1 MSNTKIV
8 HKLSEKSRTDL
19 QATGKHDDKGEVI
32 SCADSESRTY
42 AVTTVS
48 KKPSASGEEETP
60 SCAGQRSFISI
71 HSTDQLCQQ
80 DDGDSSEV
88 LDECNVEVLSLN
100 EVFPSTSEESLSN
113 EDESPLQKKQKN
125 IKSKVMPKTQVE
137 HAGKSAY
144 LPSNS
149 KSSTNSGRQKEPV
162 EQQPSVHSDYDIPK
176 NTLYVVGSNPGEPKM
191 SYPDSPKKISK
202 TMKKFL
208 RNIDKHKND
217 PGSKSAEKVL
227 NKKLTAMRGIL
238 KDARCAPECTGDSS
252 VHPEEYNPQSFSFP
266 TEDQS
271 MSFEI
276 DYSKYSK
283 HGQDKNVSFNTQVV
297 IIHFSG
303 DLCVGQSV
311 ETLSKEKD
319 QQARNSE
326 LRKTFLTK
334 YNEFWPTQ
342 K

>member
-1 MSNTKIV
+1 MSNSKIV

-19 QATGKHDDKGEVI
+19 QATGKQDDKGEVI
-32 SCADSESRTY
+32 SCDDSESRTY
-42 AVTTVS
+42 AVTVS
-48 KKPSASGEEETP
+48 KKPSASGEEELP

-80 DDGDSSEV
+80 DDGDTQAV
-88 LDECNVEVLSLN
+88 PDECNVEVLSLN

-113 EDESPLQKKQKN
+113 EDESPMQKKQHN
-125 IKSKVMPKTQVE
+125 FKSKVMPKSQGE

-144 LPSNS
+144 VPSNS
-149 KSSTNSGRQKEPV
+149 KSSTNSGRPKEQV
-162 EQQPSVHSDYDIPK
+162 EQQPSGYSDFDIPK
-176 NTLYVVGSNPGEPKM
+176 NTLYVTGSNPGEPKM
-191 SYPDSPKKISK
+191 TYPDSPKKISK

-217 PGSKSAEKVL
+217 PSCKNAEKVL
-227 NKKLTAMRGIL
+227 NKKLTVMRGIL
-238 KDARCAPECTGDSS
+238 KDARCARECTGDSS
-252 VHPEEYNPQSFSFP
+252 VHPEEYNPQAFSFS

-271 MSFEI
+271 IPFQI

-283 HGQDKNVSFNTQVV
+283 HGHDKNVTFNTQVV